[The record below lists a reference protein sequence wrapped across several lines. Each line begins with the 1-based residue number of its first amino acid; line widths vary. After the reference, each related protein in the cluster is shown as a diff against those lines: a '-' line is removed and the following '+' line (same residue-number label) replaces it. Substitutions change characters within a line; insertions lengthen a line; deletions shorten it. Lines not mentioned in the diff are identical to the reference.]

1 MLKIGIFSK
10 LSRISVR
17 MLRYYDDQGL
27 LAPVKIDPYTGYRYY
42 SEEQL
47 RTAERIAS
55 LRRMGF
61 GLAEVKALLAAADNQ
76 EVWEKALERQRA
88 VLQEQEREARD
99 RLLLLENT
107 LDRLRKD
114 EKLMEYPVTIKELP
128 SRYVASVRR
137 RLPTYWHEQEL
148 WDTLCR
154 ETAGMDLQVS
164 EPCYA
169 MAVFHDGE
177 HVEKDADV
185 EIQMAVQ
192 GTYPDTEN
200 VKFKTVPAMRIASA
214 TFKGPYDL
222 EPEAVQTVVEWVR
235 DNGYEFAGPSFS
247 IYHVSPHE
255 TRNPEEYVTEVC
267 FAVKRADNCG

>member
-10 LSRISVR
+10 LSRISIR

-27 LAPVKIDPYTGYRYY
+27 LAPVRIDPYSGYRYY
-42 SEEQL
+42 GEEQL

-61 GLAEVKALLAAADNQ
+61 SLADVRALLAAEGDR
-76 EVWEKALERQRA
+76 EVWEEALERQRA
-88 VLQEQEREARD
+88 VLQEQEREARA

-114 EKLMEYPVTIKELP
+114 EKPMEYPVTIKELP
-128 SRYVASVRR
+128 GRYVASVRR
-137 RLPTYWHEQEL
+137 RIASYWQEQEL
-148 WDTLCR
+148 WNTLNE
-154 ETAGMDLQVS
+154 ETASMDLQVS

-177 HVEKDADV
+177 HVERDPDV
-185 EIQMAVQ
+185 EVQMAVR
-192 GTYPDTEN
+192 GTYPDTDH
-200 VKFKTVPAMRIASA
+200 VQFKTVPAMLIASA
-214 TFKGPYDL
+214 TFQGPYEL
-222 EPEAVQTVVEWVR
+222 AAEATRTVAEWVR
-235 DNGYEFAGPSFS
+235 DNGYSFCGPSFF

-255 TRNPEEYVTEVC
+255 ARSPAEYVTEVC
-267 FAVKRADNCG
+267 FAVEKK

>member
-128 SRYVASVRR
+128 SQIGRA
-137 RLPTYWHEQEL
+137 
-148 WDTLCR
+148 
-154 ETAGMDLQVS
+154 
-164 EPCYA
+164 
-169 MAVFHDGE
+169 
-177 HVEKDADV
+177 HV
-185 EIQMAVQ
+185 
-192 GTYPDTEN
+192 
-200 VKFKTVPAMRIASA
+200 
-214 TFKGPYDL
+214 
-222 EPEAVQTVVEWVR
+222 
-235 DNGYEFAGPSFS
+235 
-247 IYHVSPHE
+247 
-255 TRNPEEYVTEVC
+255 
-267 FAVKRADNCG
+267 